1 MYYTNILL
9 IYIHNT
15 YMKLRNAHMV
25 DETVLCKG
33 NVQNDYFITKKSL
46 VNANDL
52 LDAFNPDQL
61 ALYYFILFHY

>member
-1 MYYTNILL
+1 
-9 IYIHNT
+9 
-15 YMKLRNAHMV
+15 MKLRKAHMV

-33 NVQNDYFITKKSL
+33 NVQNDYFIIKKSL

-61 ALYYFILFHY
+61 PFYYFILFHY